1 MSEKSISDQ
10 FTGLFEQI
18 KAYVSLR
25 ADYLKVQVAEY
36 LIRFFSSLVLWIV
49 MFWIL
54 FFVLVFGSFAFAY
67 WFGEM
72 TGRWSLGFLII
83 AAFYVLVAIF
93 IYSFRRALIV
103 RPFTR
108 MVLSQL
114 ELDPQNNPENEK

>member
-93 IYSFRRALIV
+93 IYSFRRALIL